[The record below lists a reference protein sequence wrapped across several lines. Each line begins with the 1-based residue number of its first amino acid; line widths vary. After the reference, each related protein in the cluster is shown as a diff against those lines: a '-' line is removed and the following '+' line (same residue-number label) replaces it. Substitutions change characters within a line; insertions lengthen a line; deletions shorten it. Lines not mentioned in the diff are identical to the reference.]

1 LIHIN
6 GELCEYSLWIQVPVE
21 KEIETGI
28 LFEVA
33 VYGVV
38 VFIPAEFLQDEC
50 LSCLPG
56 PL

>member
-1 LIHIN
+1 
-6 GELCEYSLWIQVPVE
+6 VE

-28 LFEVA
+28 LFKVA

-38 VFIPAEFLQDEC
+38 VFIPAEFLQDEG
-50 LSCLPG
+50 LPCLPG